1 MIVTGIEEQTKTKF
15 KVYLDGTFAF
25 VLYKDELKRFGIKQ
39 GEDLAQENYEK
50 IQNEV
55 LLKRAKKRAMHLL
68 EDMDRTESALREKLK
83 AGQYPE
89 NAISGAIEY
98 VRSFRYLDDA
108 RYAENF
114 VVSRKDTKSK
124 REIKALLSQKGVSD
138 DLICLAF
145 EQCYSEDSEEE
156 AIRRILRKKKVDPE
170 RMEEQEYQKILGY
183 LARKGFRYEVI
194 RHVISDYD
202 KQSNC
207 TLPCQSL
214 R

>member
-25 VLYKDELKRFGIKQ
+25 VLYKGELKRFGIKQ
-39 GEDLAQENYEK
+39 GEDLTQENYEK

-68 EDMDRTESALREKLK
+68 EDMDRTESALRKKLK

-98 VRSFRYLDDA
+98 VRSFGYLDDA

-114 VVSRKDTKSK
+114 VMSRKDSKSK

-138 DLICLAF
+138 DLICLALNSAIVKI
-145 EQCYSEDSEEE
+145 QRKRQSEGYCEKRRL
-156 AIRRILRKKKVDPE
+156 IRKEWKSRNIK
-170 RMEEQEYQKILGY
+170 
-183 LARKGFRYEVI
+183 RY
-194 RHVISDYD
+194 
-202 KQSNC
+202 
-207 TLPCQSL
+207 
-214 R
+214 

>member
-1 MIVTGIEEQTKTKF
+1 MQITDIKSVSKTKF

-25 VLYKDELKRFGIKQ
+25 VLYKGELKRFGIKQ

-98 VRSFRYLDDA
+98 VRSF
-108 RYAENF
+108 
-114 VVSRKDTKSK
+114 
-124 REIKALLSQKGVSD
+124 G
-138 DLICLAF
+138 
-145 EQCYSEDSEEE
+145 
-156 AIRRILRKKKVDPE
+156 
-170 RMEEQEYQKILGY
+170 
-183 LARKGFRYEVI
+183 
-194 RHVISDYD
+194 
-202 KQSNC
+202 
-207 TLPCQSL
+207 
-214 R
+214 